1 MFKYNLITD
10 NTEIPFGIIVIE
22 HIWELQ
28 VIYFFTEYNS
38 VYFWKNIDNETKNI
52 KKTFILFTLM

>member
-38 VYFWKNIDNETKNI
+38 VYF
-52 KKTFILFTLM
+52 

>member
-22 HIWELQ
+22 HIWGLV
-28 VIYFFTEYNS
+28 VIYFLQNTTL
-38 VYFWKNIDNETKNI
+38 V
-52 KKTFILFTLM
+52 FISEKI